1 MPGRNS
7 ELERAMTAALQS
19 RSAAYARAHAA
30 LEALQQRLS
39 AGETLQR
46 VSPQLQRILES
57 IRTEDDRLAPLQ
69 REWGESKLT
78 AGPELA
84 AEIESHQAQLER
96 TLAFVDRLVSVA
108 EADRSQLAPRLD
120 EAALGRRMQA
130 AYSAAE
136 RY

>member
-1 MPGRNS
+1 MPSRNS

-30 LEALQQRLS
+30 LEAVQQRLN
-39 AGETLQR
+39 AGEALQR

-57 IRTEDDRLAPLQ
+57 IRSEDDQLAPLQ
-69 REWGESKLT
+69 QEWGKSKVT

-84 AEIESHQAQLER
+84 AEIARHQAQLER
-96 TLAFVDRLVSVA
+96 TLEFVDRLVAVA
-108 EADRSQLAPRLD
+108 ESDRSQLAPRLD
-120 EAALGRRMQA
+120 EAARGRRMQA
-130 AYSAAE
+130 AYSAVE